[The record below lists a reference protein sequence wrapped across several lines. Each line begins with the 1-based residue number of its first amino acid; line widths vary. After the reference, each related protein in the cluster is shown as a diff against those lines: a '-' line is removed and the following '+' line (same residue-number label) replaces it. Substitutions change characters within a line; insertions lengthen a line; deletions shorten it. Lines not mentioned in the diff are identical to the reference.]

1 MRHLSQISTTDFE
14 SIFDGRR
21 TKREKL
27 VWKVE
32 TTLFEDSQITHVT
45 FRIRDVYKNYKDK
58 WGQDFV
64 AFYKAE
70 KGEKN
75 GKINIYFEL
84 L

>member
-32 TTLFEDSQITHVT
+32 TTLFEDSYI
-45 FRIRDVYKNYKDK
+45 DK
-58 WGQDFV
+58 WGLDFV
-64 AFYKAE
+64 AFYNDE